1 MMTLPAKNIL
11 EFEDNDSIT
20 EEDGEVTV
28 VAVADST
35 KLTEAEYNVT
45 PDLDQVQPDS
55 GEGELPR
62 GLAFDVQDVPVL
74 LEEGLIVGI
83 IGMEH
88 FSMQGL
94 HIFNTGKIIRT
105 SFVNVFIL

>member
-1 MMTLPAKNIL
+1 MMTLLAKNIL

-35 KLTEAEYNVT
+35 QLTEAENNVASE
-45 PDLDQVQPDS
+45 LDQVQPGS

-62 GLAFDVQDVPVL
+62 GLALDVQDVPVL
-74 LEEGLIVGI
+74 LEESLIVGI
-83 IGMEH
+83 LGMEH
-88 FSMQGL
+88 YFYAMVVYFPYS
-94 HIFNTGKIIRT
+94 
-105 SFVNVFIL
+105 